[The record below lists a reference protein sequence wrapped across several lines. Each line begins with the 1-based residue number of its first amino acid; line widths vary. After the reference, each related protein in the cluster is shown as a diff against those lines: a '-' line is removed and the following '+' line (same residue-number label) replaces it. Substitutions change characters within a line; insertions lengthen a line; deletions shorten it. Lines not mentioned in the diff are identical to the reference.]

1 MTQMGFRDRVYQVVR
16 AIPAGQVLSYG
27 DVAAA
32 VGSPRAARQVGW
44 ALAALREGG
53 VDPQGRAVP
62 WQRVILTTGAIAFRG
77 DPARGDHQTALLRTE
92 GVVFVGDRVDM
103 ARCRWSPE
111 LDDL

>member
-1 MTQMGFRDRVYQVVR
+1 MGFRDRVYQVVR
-16 AIPAGQVLSYG
+16 AIPGGQVLSYG

-53 VDPQGRAVP
+53 LDPQGRLVP
-62 WQRVILTTGAIAFRG
+62 WQRVILTTGAIAYRG
-77 DPARGDHQTALLRTE
+77 DPSRGDHQTALLRAE
-92 GVVFVGDRVDM
+92 GVQFNGDRVDM
-103 ARCRWSPE
+103 AQCRWVPE